1 MAVGRVV
8 DVLSVALLLGAAF
21 AFGAGV
27 DALAER
33 RDLVALYWLV
43 VGALTLKAATDVVRP
58 RSSSR

>member
-1 MAVGRVV
+1 MTAGRVV
-8 DVLSVALLLGAAF
+8 DVLSLVLLLGSAF

-43 VGALTLKAATDVVRP
+43 VGALTLKAATDMVRP

>member
-1 MAVGRVV
+1 MTFGRII
-8 DVLSVALLLGAAF
+8 DVLSIVLLLGAAF
-21 AFGAGV
+21 AFAAGV